1 MTQKIYSVNVTDENF
16 EEMVMEESYKR
27 PVLVDFWAQWC
38 GPCRALKPVLEKL
51 AKEYDFLLAKINV
64 DENPNIAQEF
74 GVQGIPDVR
83 IFINGKEVDKFV
95 GALPESRLRDLLS
108 KYIKSEIDKKLEE
121 AKMEILSGNREK
133 AEQIYKELLEKY
145 PDNKALILEA
155 AQFFIN
161 ENKLDEAEKLLNTI
175 KEYDKEYFVKAQ
187 AIKELVNFKR
197 ICEELQPENELDEL
211 YKKASCEVLEG
222 KYEDALKDFLQI
234 VQKDKNYRDEAG
246 RKGMVAVF
254 NLIGE
259 GNPLTK
265 EYRKKLAMALY

>member
-1 MTQKIYSVNVTDENF
+1 MEKLYSVDVTDENF
-16 EEMVMEESYKR
+16 EEVVMEESYKR
-27 PVLVDFWAQWC
+27 PVVVDFWAQWC
-38 GPCRALKPVLEKL
+38 GPCRTLKPILEKL
-51 AKEYDFLLAKINV
+51 AKEYDFLLAKVNV
-64 DENPNIAQEF
+64 DENPHIAQEF

-95 GALPESRLRDLLS
+95 GALPEPRLRDLLS
-108 KYIKSEIDKKLEE
+108 KHIKSELDKKLEE
-121 AKMEILSGNREK
+121 AKMLTLSGNREE
-133 AEQIYKELLEKY
+133 AEKIYKELIEKY
-145 PDNKALILEA
+145 PDNKKLALEV

-175 KEYDKEYFVKAQ
+175 KEYHKEYYVKSQ
-187 AIKELVNFKR
+187 AVKELINFKR
-197 ICEELQPENELDEL
+197 TCEELKPENDLDEL

-222 KYEDALKDFLQI
+222 KYEEALKDFLQI

-246 RKGMVAVF
+246 RKGMIAVF

-259 GNPLTK
+259 GDPLTK